1 VIKKFTGHLFYK
13 IGLLVALFFFVL
25 SAVVFY
31 VVEYYY
37 TDLDTVFDA
46 QELYFYGDL
55 LNDWDFPQD
64 SLNIKKDI
72 NNLRLNVTFYGQDSS
87 LVWYYPEPVYPDGYL
102 SYADS
107 DDLEKIHFIK
117 NPLFVSHGSTD
128 SDEFLTYVKKDSF
141 HVFISINQNVGSEYT
156 NYLPPLVVSIVFM
169 VIFNLF
175 IRRFLR
181 PVKLM
186 KKRISLLA
194 TGDMNSQII
203 IKGNDELADLS
214 ISINK
219 MIAEIK
225 GLLNQ
230 KQQLLLDV
238 SHELRSPLA
247 RIRLLTEMLPE
258 HKNRKKLVDE
268 VVFLEGMISNLLYS
282 DKLSLP
288 YTNVQYENIKTKN
301 LITKILDLIN
311 VDLSRFDIKNTVP
324 HIEVWVD
331 ETKLIIALRNLIDN
345 ALKYGDPEQAIEI
358 EIFQKQQMIVFKIT
372 NYGNKIQSSDLDNIF
387 KPFFRSQNNKNT
399 ISGFGLGLTI
409 CKKIVDSHLG
419 KLSMTSNDNGTS
431 FLIEIPIKKS

>member
-1 VIKKFTGHLFYK
+1 MIKKITAHLFYK

-37 TDLDTVFDA
+37 TDVDTVFDA

-55 LNDWDFPQD
+55 LSGWKFPED
-64 SLNIKKDI
+64 SLNIKNDI
-72 NNLRLNVTFYGQDSS
+72 DNLRLNVTFYGQDSS
-87 LVWYYPEPVYPDGYL
+87 LVWYHPSPVYPDGYL

-128 SDEFLTYVKKDSF
+128 NDEFLTYVKKDSF
-141 HVFISINQNVGSEYT
+141 HVFISINQSVASEYT
-156 NYLPPLVVSIVFM
+156 NYLPPLMLSIVFM

-194 TGDMNSQII
+194 SGDMSSKIS

-214 ISINK
+214 MSINK
-219 MIAEIK
+219 MIGDIK
-225 GLLNQ
+225 TLLNQ

-288 YTNVQYENIKTKN
+288 YTNVQYENIKTKH
-301 LITKILDLIN
+301 LMTKILDLIN
-311 VDLSRFDIKNTVP
+311 VDLKRFVINNSIPDK
-324 HIEVWVD
+324 EVWCD

-345 ALKYGDPEQAIEI
+345 ALKYGDTGQPVEI
-358 EIFQKQQMIVFKIT
+358 KILQKKHMFIFKIT
-372 NYGNKIQSSDLDNIF
+372 NYGNKIKSSDFESIF

-409 CKKIVDSHLG
+409 CKKIVDSHMG
-419 KLSMTSNDNGTS
+419 KLSMTSTDNGTS
-431 FLIEIPIKKS
+431 FLIEIPIKKP

>member
-1 VIKKFTGHLFYK
+1 MIKKFTGYLFYK

-55 LNDWDFPQD
+55 LDDWEFPSD

-87 LVWYYPEPVYPDGYL
+87 LVWYYPKPVYPDGYL

-128 SDEFLTYVKKDSF
+128 NDEFLTYVKKDSF
-141 HVFISINQNVGSEYT
+141 HVFISINQSVGSEYT
-156 NYLPPLVVSIVFM
+156 NYLPPLMVSIFFM
-169 VIFNLF
+169 IIFNLF
-175 IRRFLR
+175 ITKFLR

-194 TGDMNSQII
+194 AGDMNSKIT

-214 ISINK
+214 MSINK
-219 MIAEIK
+219 MIADIK
-225 GLLNQ
+225 TLLNQ

-258 HKNRKKLVDE
+258 HKNKKKLVDE

-311 VDLSRFDIKNTVP
+311 VDLKRFDINNTVP
-324 HIEVWVD
+324 NLELWVD

-345 ALKYGDPEQAIEI
+345 ALKYGDPKQKVKIEVL
-358 EIFQKQQMIVFKIT
+358 QKQQMVVFKIT
-372 NYGNKIQSSDLDNIF
+372 NYGNKIQPSDLNSIF

-419 KLSMTSNDNGTS
+419 NLSMTSTDSGTS

>member
-1 VIKKFTGHLFYK
+1 M
-13 IGLLVALFFFVL
+13 LVAIFFFVL

-55 LNDWDFPQD
+55 LNDWEFPQD

-87 LVWYYPEPVYPDGYL
+87 LVWYYPKPVYPDGYL

-128 SDEFLTYVKKDSF
+128 NDEFLTYVKKDSF
-141 HVFISINQNVGSEYT
+141 HVFISINQNVASEYT
-156 NYLPPLVVSIVFM
+156 NYLAPLIVSIFLM

-194 TGDMNSQII
+194 AGDMSSKIT

-214 ISINK
+214 MSINK
-219 MIAEIK
+219 MIADIK
-225 GLLNQ
+225 TLLNQ

-311 VDLSRFDIKNTVP
+311 VDLNRFDINNTIP
-324 HIEVWVD
+324 NLEVWVD

-345 ALKYGDPEQAIEI
+345 ALKYGDPEQQVEI
-358 EIFQKQQMIVFKIT
+358 EVLQKQQMVVFKIT
-372 NYGNKIQSSDLDNIF
+372 NYGNKIQPSDLNSIF

-419 KLSMTSNDNGTS
+419 NLSMTSTDNGTS